1 MWYGGAMLVA
11 CLLVC
16 CGMQLWNRDLTA
28 PFYYDLDAML
38 YLPLTRTIVEKG
50 FWNPWYTDRL
60 GAPYSQDLRDF
71 PIIDFAHFFFMW
83 LWGRVF
89 SDFLLVYNAYSLMN
103 YPLTVLTAMW
113 VLRWLNLSLPAAAVG
128 GLLYAFLPYH
138 QERYHY
144 HYFLAAYWWV
154 PVSLVPALALLKG
167 DFPYF
172 RRLANGEYPAVVMD
186 WPRIRMVAVG
196 AIRFEQAAWRELL
209 QSLQRAVVWLGQK
222 VRTREAAIPIAFG
235 FMTAS
240 TGAYYAFFACA
251 GYAFAGVYAWIAHR
265 TWRGAVS
272 AALVI
277 APVVVVGTA
286 YHLPTYFYHYH
297 YGKHTITQRQ
307 PHEADHYGLKIAHLL
322 LPAND
327 HNIRFFAKIRE
338 QFSHPLR
345 PSEGESAGSLGLI
358 GGAGLVGLVSICLFP
373 VARRWPLGPI
383 SALALYFI
391 LLGSIGALG
400 SLFNHL
406 IMPNVRAYNRIS
418 IFIAFLA
425 IFTAVRWMDQF
436 LRSQTS
442 RWGQRLRY
450 PALVAILIVG
460 YFDQTPWGWN
470 PFNAKAMAE
479 IDKFAQRYRDDKAF
493 FQRIEETMPAGT
505 RVFCLPYAGYP
516 EWGSMN
522 GVSSYEHARGY
533 VMTDTLYWN
542 YGGIRNR
549 EADEWYKDV
558 VVCPPERMLKRIV
571 ARGFD
576 GLFIDGRGFV
586 PGPHGENRA
595 AVLIARLNEAYQAEA
610 APIPPHKP
618 PLLPQLQHDS
628 QTQFFL
634 DLRPFRE
641 AWQTAHPAEYAAME
655 VAEREWVTP
664 LWLAGFDYYAP
675 PMVPE
680 REIWGTPDATM
691 WLVNPT
697 DRTRTFQIAFTIYI
711 DTPGPFGF
719 RLSGLMDDEFTL
731 ERTDPHVPLARYDVQ
746 EIIHIP
752 PGHSPVRIRCI
763 PPDHL
768 YARSTTLCYLIKDF
782 RLVEQQ

>member
-1 MWYGGAMLVA
+1 MLVA
-11 CLLVC
+11 CILVT
-16 CGMQLWNRDLTA
+16 CGMQLWDRDLTA

-38 YLPLTRTIVEKG
+38 YIPLTRTIVEKG

-60 GAPYSQDLRDF
+60 GAPFGQDLRDF
-71 PIIDFAHFFFMW
+71 PIIDFAHFFFLW
-83 LWGRVF
+83 LWGQVF
-89 SDFLLVYNAYSLMN
+89 SDFLVVYNAYSLMN

-113 VLRWLNLSLPAAAVG
+113 VLRWLNVSLPAAAVG
-128 GLLYAFLPYH
+128 GLLYTFLPYH

-154 PVSLVPALALLKG
+154 PVSLVPAFALLKG
-167 DFPYF
+167 DLPYF
-172 RRLANGEYPAVVMD
+172 RRQADGEYYPLRID
-186 WPRIRMVAVG
+186 WARIASTSWGLVRWQ
-196 AIRFEQAAWRELL
+196 QAAWRELFRGMK
-209 QSLQRAVVWLGQK
+209 QGVAWLGRK
-222 VRTREAAIPIAFG
+222 LRTREAAVPMALG

-251 GYAFAGVYAWIAHR
+251 AYAFAGVYAWIAYR

-277 APVVVVGTA
+277 APVVVVGIA
-286 YHLPTYFYHYH
+286 YHLPTFLYHYH

-307 PHEADHYGLKIAHLL
+307 PHEADHYGLKVAHLL

-327 HNIRFFAKIRE
+327 HNLRFFARIRA

-345 PSEGESAGSLGLI
+345 PSEGESAGSLGII

-373 VARRWPLGPI
+373 VTRKWPLGPM
-383 SALALYFI
+383 SALALFFI

-425 IFTAVRWMDQF
+425 IFAAVRWMDQF
-436 LRSQTS
+436 LSS
-442 RWGQRLRY
+442 RTHPWARRLRY
-450 PALVAILIVG
+450 PALVAILIGG

-470 PFNAKAMAE
+470 PFNEKAMAE
-479 IDKFAQRYRDDKAF
+479 IDTFAQRYRDDKAF
-493 FQRIEETMPAGT
+493 FQRIEDMMPAGT

-522 GVSSYEHARGY
+522 GVSCYEHARGY
-533 VMTDTLYWN
+533 VMTDTLFWN

-558 VVCPPERMLKRIV
+558 VVSPPERMLKRIV

-576 GLFIDGRGFV
+576 GLFIDGRGFS

-595 AVLIARLNEAYQAEA
+595 AVLIARLNDVYRAEA

-618 PLLPQLQHDS
+618 PLLPQIQHDS

-655 VAEREWVTP
+655 TAEREWVTP

-680 REIWGTPDATM
+680 REIWGTPDATA

-697 DRTRTFQIAFTIYI
+697 ERPRTFLIAFSVYI
-711 DTPGPFGF
+711 DTPGPFEF
-719 RLSGLMDDEFTL
+719 RFSGLMDEEFTL
-731 ERTDPHVPLARYDVQ
+731 ERTDPHLPLARYDVQ
-746 EIIHIP
+746 QTIVVP
-752 PGHSPVRIRCI
+752 PGHSPLRIRCI
-763 PPDHL
+763 PPPHL
-768 YARSTTLCYLIKDF
+768 HARSSTLCYVIKDF
-782 RLVEQQ
+782 RLVEQK